1 LQGRLGD
8 IIHTLHP
15 VALGHVRLEL
25 EGRLKA
31 IDHEPQRL
39 IDLAELIICLHS
51 HQASTTHRLAH
62 HGSILLFDMALIV
75 LYRRTPSCEGQVLLL
90 TIRNQF
96 LVKELRTVIGIN
108 AEQRK
113 GEKDAGLSKSSPYS
127 DSTLL

>member
-1 LQGRLGD
+1 M
-8 IIHTLHP
+8 
-15 VALGHVRLEL
+15 RLEL

-75 LYRRTPSCEGQVLLL
+75 LDRRTPPCEGQVLLL
-90 TIRNQF
+90 TVLNQF
-96 LVKELRTVIGIN
+96 LVKELRTAIGIN
-108 AEQRK
+108 AEQKK
-113 GEKDAGLSKSSPYS
+113 GKRVRACPRAARTATALFSNRGMHSVQPVARSVSVKV
-127 DSTLL
+127 